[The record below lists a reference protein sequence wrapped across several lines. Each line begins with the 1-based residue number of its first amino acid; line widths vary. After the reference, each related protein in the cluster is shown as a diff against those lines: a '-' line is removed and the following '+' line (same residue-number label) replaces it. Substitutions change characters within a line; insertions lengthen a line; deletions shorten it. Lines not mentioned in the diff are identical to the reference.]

1 MFKTVVILICIVIG
15 GYMLIKPTENSSE
28 VQKAHH
34 QKNGFT
40 NLATDMQANAS
51 MPAIIYRYIKEQ
63 RVDALPTKTIPVE
76 PLTMAQLNSLPSEKE
91 VVIRLGHSSIY
102 LQLATKKI
110 LIDPVFAQRTSP
122 FSFIGPKRF
131 HQPPIALDNINDID
145 LIIISHDHYDHLDK
159 QTIQTLATKVKQ
171 FVVPLGVD
179 QHLLDW
185 GVAKDKITALDWWQ
199 STQIDGLKVTS
210 TPGQHFS
217 GRGLFD
223 NNKTLWSSYAI
234 QSDKSNLFFSGDSG
248 YFPGFKEIGERL
260 GPFDLTMVETGAYDK
275 DWPSIHMTPEQSLQ
289 AHLDVQGKIM
299 LPIHNSTF
307 DLAFHSWY
315 EPLQRISE
323 LALAQQVTL
332 ATPIMGSIVDIHA
345 MPENQTW
352 WQQVKTEDTL
362 IVEANA
368 L

>member
-1 MFKTVVILICIVIG
+1 MFKVILIFIVIVIG
-15 GYMLIKPTENSSE
+15 GFMLIKPTQQS
-28 VQKAHH
+28 VDVKKPHH
-34 QKNGFT
+34 QKNGFI
-40 NLATDMQANAS
+40 NIATDMQANAS

-63 RVDALPTKTIPVE
+63 RIDALPTKTIPVE
-76 PLTMAQLNSLPSEKE
+76 SLSMQQLNNLAVDKE
-91 VVIRLGHSSIY
+91 MVIRLGHSSIY

-110 LIDPVFAQRTSP
+110 LIDPVFSERASP

-131 HQPPIALDNINDID
+131 HQPPIALDKLNDID
-145 LIIISHDHYDHLDK
+145 LVIISHDHYDHLDK
-159 QTIQTLATKVKQ
+159 ETIKALATKVKQ

-179 QHLLDW
+179 QHLIDW
-185 GVAKDKITALDWWQ
+185 GISAHKITQLDWWQ

-217 GRGLFD
+217 GRGIFD
-223 NNKTLWSSYAI
+223 NNKTLWSSYAL
-234 QSDKSNLFFSGDSG
+234 QSDNSNLFFSGDSG

-260 GPFDLTMVETGAYDK
+260 GPFDLTMIETGAYDK

-289 AHLDVQGKIM
+289 AHIDLQGKVM

-323 LALAQQVTL
+323 LASEQQVTL
-332 ATPIMGSIVDIHA
+332 ATPIMGSIVDIHN
-345 MPENQTW
+345 MPINHAW
-352 WQQVKTEDTL
+352 WQQAETESSLFTK
-362 IVEANA
+362 VSAQ
-368 L
+368 